1 MLIDI
6 EKVSIGDRIRKD
18 MGDLK
23 ELSDDIAKNGLIN
36 PPVVTPDFELIAGER
51 RLQAMKELGYKQ
63 VEVRI
68 MKVEDAEHKLNLEI
82 NENENRK
89 DFNKSERIEYARQLE
104 RIERVKASQREK
116 AGVAIDP
123 SLNSDKGRTDEI
135 VAKKLGIG
143 GKDTY
148 RKEKYIADNA
158 DPETLEQWN
167 KEEIS
172 THKAYTRVKELEK
185 ELASTKEDLKRQE
198 EIVKEKDEEI
208 GELRISNNS
217 LYGELQIE
225 QSKAPE
231 IIEKEVIKE
240 VVPEDYEDLK
250 EQLDDLIEIQKD
262 LQNQLYEAQQ
272 KPKEVVKEVERGDI
286 KYYKSEIKRLEDDL
300 QKEITKN
307 LSLINDKKLAIS
319 QLETEEAHKKRVRD
333 ITSMHYSIAGFLR
346 SIGGQLYLTEYLE
359 EVTPRERNLYLDS
372 VKHLRE
378 FSEQL
383 YLNCEEAIKKY
394 RS

>member
-6 EKVSIGDRIRKD
+6 EKVKVGDCIRKD

-51 RLQAMKELGYKQ
+51 RLEAMKKLGYKQ
-63 VEVRI
+63 VEVRV

-123 SLNSDKGRTDEI
+123 SQNSDRGRTDDI
-135 VAKKLGIG
+135 VAEKLGIG
-143 GKDTY
+143 SRDTY

-172 THKAYTRVKELEK
+172 THKAYTKVKELEK
-185 ELASTKEDLKRQE
+185 QLEETENELEIAKAGLEFKDRQIEKYSTESSRLSAELELAKR
-198 EIVKEKDEEI
+198 
-208 GELRISNNS
+208 N
-217 LYGELQIE
+217 
-225 QSKAPE
+225 KAEPQ

-240 VVPEDYEDLK
+240 VIPEDYHLNKKQIK
-250 EQLDDLIEIQKD
+250 E
-262 LQNQLYEAQQ
+262 
-272 KPKEVVKEVERGDI
+272 
-286 KYYKSEIKRLEDDL
+286 
-300 QKEITKN
+300 
-307 LSLINDKKLAIS
+307 
-319 QLETEEAHKKRVRD
+319 
-333 ITSMHYSIAGFLR
+333 
-346 SIGGQLYLTEYLE
+346 LE
-359 EVTPRERNLYLDS
+359 EVIEKQKSQIERQKNNNAILRAQEQETRKTLESEKLIKEKIDKISIMTVKITDFIDEVGGLLYISEYVDLMPLEYRK
-372 VKHLRE
+372 VFLKAVTHLRD
-378 FSEQL
+378 FSCQL
-383 YLNCEEAIKKY
+383 YFNLEDEIKKHIGE
-394 RS
+394 

>member
-6 EKVSIGDRIRKD
+6 EKVSVGDRIRKD

-51 RLQAMKELGYKQ
+51 RLEAMKKLGYKQ
-63 VEVRI
+63 IEVRV

-123 SLNSDKGRTDEI
+123 SQNSDRGRTDDI
-135 VAKKLGIG
+135 VAEKLGIG
-143 GKDTY
+143 SRDTY

-172 THKAYTRVKELEK
+172 THKAYTKVKELEK
-185 ELASTKEDLKRQE
+185 QLEESTAANKRLADKVVEL
-198 EIVKEKDEEI
+198 
-208 GELRISNNS
+208 
-217 LYGELQIE
+217 E
-225 QSKAPE
+225 QRETE
-231 IIEKEVIKE
+231 IIEKEVIKK
-240 VVPEDYEDLK
+240 VVPDDYELTK
-250 EQLDDLIEIQKD
+250 VQLE
-262 LQNQLYEAQQ
+262 NA
-272 KPKEVVKEVERGDI
+272 
-286 KYYKSEIKRLEDDL
+286 
-300 QKEITKN
+300 N
-307 LSLINDKKLAIS
+307 KKLARLMDINQS
-319 QLETEEAHKKRVRD
+319 LKEKEKLAMSKLESEQANKKIVED
-333 ITSMHYSIAGFLR
+333 VSGFHYKIAGF
-346 SIGGQLYLTEYLE
+346 IQEVGGLLYLTEYLDDI
-359 EVTPRERNLYLDS
+359 PKDNKKLFLDS
-372 VKHLRE
+372 AKYLRE

-383 YLNCEEAIKKY
+383 YKNIEKHLKEI
-394 RS
+394 

>member
-6 EKVSIGDRIRKD
+6 EKVSVGDRIRKD

-51 RLQAMKELGYKQ
+51 RLEAMKKLGYKQ

-123 SLNSDKGRTDEI
+123 SQNSDRGRTDDI
-135 VAKKLGIG
+135 VAEKLGIG
-143 GKDTY
+143 SRDTY

-172 THKAYTRVKELEK
+172 THKAYTKVKELEK
-185 ELASTKEDLKRQE
+185 QLEESTAANKRLADKVIEL
-198 EIVKEKDEEI
+198 
-208 GELRISNNS
+208 
-217 LYGELQIE
+217 E
-225 QSKAPE
+225 QREPE
-231 IIEKEVIKE
+231 IIEKE

-250 EQLDDLIEIQKD
+250 SELKELMDYQRELENK
-262 LQNQLYEAQQ
+262 LYELQK
-272 KPKEVVKEVERGDI
+272 KPKEEVKEVIKEVERGDI
-286 KYYKSEIKRLEDDL
+286 KYYKSEIKRLEDKL
-300 QKEITKN
+300 NKEITKN

-319 QLETEEAHKKRVRD
+319 QLETEEAHRKRVSD

-383 YLNCEEAIKKY
+383 YLNCEDAIKKY

>member
-6 EKVSIGDRIRKD
+6 EKVSVGDRIRKD

-51 RLQAMKELGYKQ
+51 RLEAMKKLGYKQ

-123 SLNSDKGRTDEI
+123 RENFPQGRTRDL
-135 VAKKLGIG
+135 VAEKLGIG
-143 GKDTY
+143 SGKQY
-148 RKEKYIADNA
+148 EKEKYIAGNA
-158 DPETLEQWN
+158 DQETLEQWN
-167 KEEIS
+167 NEEIS

-185 ELASTKEDLKRQE
+185 QLEESTAANKKLADKVIEL
-198 EIVKEKDEEI
+198 
-208 GELRISNNS
+208 
-217 LYGELQIE
+217 E
-225 QSKAPE
+225 QREPE
-231 IIEKEVIKE
+231 IIEKE

-250 EQLDDLIEIQKD
+250 EQQKD
-262 LQNQLYEAQQ
+262 LLDIQRNLEEELYQER
-272 KPKEVVKEVERGDI
+272 KNVKEVEPKD
-286 KYYKSEIKRLEDDL
+286 YKDLKLKAKEIDKLHEEIKRKNMQISSLQNKEKEALEKLEEYDAN
-300 QKEITKN
+300 KKI
-307 LSLINDKKLAIS
+307 INDLRDFMWSID
-319 QLETEEAHKKRVRD
+319 TFIRRVGGLIYLTDYYKELSKEDKQYFDNSVDRIYD
-333 ITSMHYSIAGFLR
+333 WS
-346 SIGGQLYLTEYLE
+346 GQLKE
-359 EVTPRERNLYLDS
+359 NL
-372 VKHLRE
+372 K
-378 FSEQL
+378 Q
-383 YLNCEEAIKKY
+383 IKNKEK
-394 RS
+394 

>member
-104 RIERVKASQREK
+104 RIERVKAKERQ
-116 AGVAIDP
+116 G
-123 SLNSDKGRTDEI
+123 NRTDLDVTQNFVGSETDDI
-135 VAKKLGIG
+135 VARKLEIG
-143 GKDTY
+143 SGEQY

-167 KEEIS
+167 NEEIS
-172 THKAYTRVKELEK
+172 THKAYTKVKELEK
-185 ELASTKEDLKRQE
+185 KLKEQE

-208 GELRISNNS
+208 GELRVSNSS

-225 QSKAPE
+225 KSKEPE
-231 IIEKEVIKE
+231 VVEKEVIKE

-250 EQLDDLIEIQKD
+250 EQLDDLLEIQKD

-319 QLETEEAHKKRVRD
+319 QLETEEAHKKRVSD

>member
-6 EKVSIGDRIRKD
+6 EKVSVGDRIRKD

-23 ELSDDIAKNGLIN
+23 ELSEDIAKNGLIN
-36 PPVVTPDFELIAGER
+36 PPVVTPDYELIAGER
-51 RLQAMKELGYKQ
+51 RLEAMKKLGYKQ

-167 KEEIS
+167 NEEIS
-172 THKAYTRVKELEK
+172 THKAYTKVKELEK
-185 ELASTKEDLKRQE
+185 QLEESTAANKRLADKVIEL
-198 EIVKEKDEEI
+198 
-208 GELRISNNS
+208 
-217 LYGELQIE
+217 E
-225 QSKAPE
+225 QREPE
-231 IIEKEVIKE
+231 IIEKEVI
-240 VVPEDYEDLK
+240 PEDYEDLK
-250 EQLDDLIEIQKD
+250 EQQKD
-262 LQNQLYEAQQ
+262 LLDIQRNLEEELYQER
-272 KPKEVVKEVERGDI
+272 KNVKEVEPKDYQDL
-286 KYYKSEIKRLEDDL
+286 KLKSKEIDKLYEEIKR
-300 QKEITKN
+300 KN
-307 LSLINDKKLAIS
+307 MQILSLQNKEKEALEKLEEYDANKKIINDLRDFMWSID
-319 QLETEEAHKKRVRD
+319 TFIRRVGGLIYLTDYYKELSKEDKQYFDNSVDRIYD
-333 ITSMHYSIAGFLR
+333 WS
-346 SIGGQLYLTEYLE
+346 GQLKE
-359 EVTPRERNLYLDS
+359 NL
-372 VKHLRE
+372 K
-378 FSEQL
+378 Q
-383 YLNCEEAIKKY
+383 IKNKEK
-394 RS
+394 

>member
-6 EKVSIGDRIRKD
+6 EKVKIGDRIRKD

-51 RLQAMKELGYKQ
+51 RLEAMKKLGYKQ

-104 RIERVKASQREK
+104 RIERVKAKQRQATSTGGANPQLTENFPEGEN
-116 AGVAIDP
+116 AETRD
-123 SLNSDKGRTDEI
+123 I
-135 VAKKLGIG
+135 VAEKMGIG
-143 GKDTY
+143 SGKQY
-148 RKEKYIADNA
+148 EKEKYIADNA

-167 KEEIS
+167 NEEIS
-172 THKAYTRVKELEK
+172 THKAYTKVKELEK
-185 ELASTKEDLKRQE
+185 QLEESTAANKRLADKVIEL
-198 EIVKEKDEEI
+198 
-208 GELRISNNS
+208 
-217 LYGELQIE
+217 E
-225 QSKAPE
+225 QREPE
-231 IIEKEVIKE
+231 IIEKE

-250 EQLDDLIEIQKD
+250 SELKELMDYQKE
-262 LQNQLYEAQQ
+262 LENKLYEEQQ

-319 QLETEEAHKKRVRD
+319 QLETEEAHRKRVSD

>member
-6 EKVSIGDRIRKD
+6 EKVSVGDRIRKD

-51 RLQAMKELGYKQ
+51 RLEAMKKLGYKQ

-123 SLNSDKGRTDEI
+123 SQNFGQGRSDDI
-135 VAKKLGIG
+135 VAEKLGIG
-143 GKDTY
+143 SGEQY

-167 KEEIS
+167 NEEIS

-185 ELASTKEDLKRQE
+185 QLEESTAANKRLADKVIEL
-198 EIVKEKDEEI
+198 
-208 GELRISNNS
+208 
-217 LYGELQIE
+217 E
-225 QSKAPE
+225 QREPE
-231 IIEKEVIKE
+231 IIEKEV
-240 VVPEDYEDLK
+240 VPDDYEDLK
-250 EQLDDLIEIQKD
+250 EQQKD
-262 LQNQLYEAQQ
+262 LLDIQRNLEEELYQ
-272 KPKEVVKEVERGDI
+272 ER
-286 KYYKSEIKRLEDDL
+286 KKCKRSRAKRL
-300 QKEITKN
+300 
-307 LSLINDKKLAIS
+307 
-319 QLETEEAHKKRVRD
+319 
-333 ITSMHYSIAGFLR
+333 
-346 SIGGQLYLTEYLE
+346 
-359 EVTPRERNLYLDS
+359 
-372 VKHLRE
+372 
-378 FSEQL
+378 
-383 YLNCEEAIKKY
+383 
-394 RS
+394 

>member
-6 EKVSIGDRIRKD
+6 EKVSVGDRIRKD

-51 RLQAMKELGYKQ
+51 RLEAMKKLGYKQ

-123 SLNSDKGRTDEI
+123 SQNFGQGRSDDI
-135 VAKKLGIG
+135 VAGKLGIG
-143 GKDTY
+143 SGEQY

-167 KEEIS
+167 NEEIS
-172 THKAYTRVKELEK
+172 THKAYTKVKELEK
-185 ELASTKEDLKRQE
+185 QLEESTAANKRLADKVIEL
-198 EIVKEKDEEI
+198 
-208 GELRISNNS
+208 
-217 LYGELQIE
+217 E
-225 QSKAPE
+225 QREPE
-231 IIEKEVIKE
+231 IIEKE

-250 EQLDDLIEIQKD
+250 EQQKD
-262 LQNQLYEAQQ
+262 LLDIQRNLEEELYQER
-272 KPKEVVKEVERGDI
+272 KNVKEVEPKD
-286 KYYKSEIKRLEDDL
+286 YKDLKLKAKEIDKLHEEIKR
-300 QKEITKN
+300 KN
-307 LSLINDKKLAIS
+307 MQILSLQNKEKEALEKLEEYDANKKIINDLRDFMWSIDTFIRRVGGLIYLTDYYKELSKEDKKYFDNSVDRIYDWS
-319 QLETEEAHKKRVRD
+319 
-333 ITSMHYSIAGFLR
+333 
-346 SIGGQLYLTEYLE
+346 GQLKE
-359 EVTPRERNLYLDS
+359 NL
-372 VKHLRE
+372 K
-378 FSEQL
+378 Q
-383 YLNCEEAIKKY
+383 IKNKEK
-394 RS
+394 

>member
-6 EKVSIGDRIRKD
+6 EKVKIGDRIRKD

-51 RLQAMKELGYKQ
+51 RLEAMKKLGYKQ
-63 VEVRI
+63 IEVRI

-104 RIERVKASQREK
+104 RIERVKAKERMAQGTENFPEVGETRDLVAEK
-116 AGVAIDP
+116 M
-123 SLNSDKGRTDEI
+123 
-135 VAKKLGIG
+135 GIG
-143 GKDTY
+143 SGKQY
-148 RKEKYIADNA
+148 EKEKYIADNA

-167 KEEIS
+167 NEEIS
-172 THKAYTRVKELEK
+172 THKAYTKVKELEK
-185 ELASTKEDLKRQE
+185 QLEESTAANKRLADKVIEL
-198 EIVKEKDEEI
+198 
-208 GELRISNNS
+208 
-217 LYGELQIE
+217 E
-225 QSKAPE
+225 QREPE
-231 IIEKEVIKE
+231 IIEKE

-250 EQLDDLIEIQKD
+250 SELKELMDYQKE
-262 LQNQLYEAQQ
+262 LENKLYEEQQ

-319 QLETEEAHKKRVRD
+319 QLETEEAHKKRVSD

>member
-6 EKVSIGDRIRKD
+6 EKVSVGDRIRKD

-51 RLQAMKELGYKQ
+51 RLEAMKKLGYKQ

-68 MKVEDAEHKLNLEI
+68 MNVEDAEHKLNLEI

-104 RIERVKASQREK
+104 RIERVKAKERQ
-116 AGVAIDP
+116 G
-123 SLNSDKGRTDEI
+123 NRTDLDVTQNFVGSETDDI
-135 VAKKLGIG
+135 VARKLEIG
-143 GKDTY
+143 SGEQY

-185 ELASTKEDLKRQE
+185 ELEERTAANKRLADKV
-198 EIVKEKDEEI
+198 I
-208 GELRISNNS
+208 EL
-217 LYGELQIE
+217 E
-225 QSKAPE
+225 QREPE
-231 IIEKEVIKE
+231 IIEKE

-250 EQLDDLIEIQKD
+250 EQQKD
-262 LQNQLYEAQQ
+262 LLDIQRNLEEELYQER
-272 KPKEVVKEVERGDI
+272 KNVKEVEPKD
-286 KYYKSEIKRLEDDL
+286 YKDLKLKAKEIEKLHEEIKRKNIQISSLKNKEKEALEKLEEYDAN
-300 QKEITKN
+300 KKI
-307 LSLINDKKLAIS
+307 INDLRDFMWSID
-319 QLETEEAHKKRVRD
+319 TFIRRVGGLIYLTDYYKELSKEDKQYFDNSVDRIYD
-333 ITSMHYSIAGFLR
+333 WS
-346 SIGGQLYLTEYLE
+346 GQLKE
-359 EVTPRERNLYLDS
+359 NL
-372 VKHLRE
+372 K
-378 FSEQL
+378 Q
-383 YLNCEEAIKKY
+383 IKNKEK
-394 RS
+394 